1 MARGIVVGGLAPG
14 GFEAQLE
21 GVAGAVAV
29 AGAQG
34 AVLLG
39 ELALEAPLR
48 RAEIEPL
55 PAVQRRAA
63 LARAPQAGMRRRPPT
78 G

>member
-34 AVLLG
+34 AVLLL

-48 RAEIEPL
+48 RAELEPL
-55 PAVQRRAA
+55 PAVQRLA